1 MLLHVNASS
10 GIPIYLQ
17 VEGQVKHAIAS
28 GALREGDALPSVR
41 KLAADLRINPNTIA
55 RAYQDMEREGVVRTV
70 PGGGTYVAANGG
82 GYLKS
87 EKIRRLRPLARQL
100 AVEAAQ
106 LRLAP
111 EDVLDLL
118 QEELGELRGKL

>member
-1 MLLHVNASS
+1 MLLHINASL
-10 GIPIYLQ
+10 GVPIYLQ
-17 VEGQVKHAIAS
+17 VQAQVKHAIAS
-28 GALREGDALPSVR
+28 GVLREGDALPSVR

-70 PGGGTYVAANGG
+70 PGGGTYVAADGPG
-82 GYLKS
+82 LLKS
-87 EKIRRLRPLARQL
+87 EKLRRLRPLARQL

-111 EDVLDLL
+111 DELLDLL
-118 QEELGELRGKL
+118 QEEMGELRGKL